1 MCIVTITKTIL
12 NQLNITEI
20 THTITVIT
28 PVLISRQN
36 PTTIINHTITI
47 ASDQLT
53 KI

>member
-1 MCIVTITKTIL
+1 MCIVAITETIL
-12 NQLNITEI
+12 NQLSITEI

-36 PTTIINHTITI
+36 PTIVINHTITI
-47 ASDQLT
+47 ALDQLT